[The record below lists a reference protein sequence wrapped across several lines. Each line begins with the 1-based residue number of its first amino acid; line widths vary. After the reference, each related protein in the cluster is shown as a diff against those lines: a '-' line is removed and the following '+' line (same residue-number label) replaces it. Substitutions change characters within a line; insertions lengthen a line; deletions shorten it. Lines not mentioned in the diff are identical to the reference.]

1 MLLPYQ
7 KVNRVT
13 MARVNRTVL
22 IIAGIAVAF
31 LAFAFEAHAQSHEGF
46 IYGKVYT
53 NRSTYTGPIRWG
65 KEEVLWTDIF
75 NAAKTDRSYDKLV
88 PEKKSD
94 SWSSYDWDFGSIW
107 ENNTQHQF
115 TSQFGNFKEMRMVND
130 EDVIIKLKNG
140 GEIRVED
147 DGNDIGESVQIM
159 DPELGIIKVEWR
171 NIDRIE
177 FMPTPGKLN
186 QTFGMPLYG
195 TVEGARKEKYTGFIV
210 WDNDERLTTD
220 KLDGDSDDGD
230 VAIAFNEITSIE
242 KRGSGSFVTTKSGRE
257 LYLTNSN
264 DVDDDNR
271 GIMVVTPDLG
281 IVKFSWDAFKKL
293 TLSTPKTTGPSF
305 DDFAAPKMMTGTV
318 SRLDGGDVS
327 GQIVFDIDET
337 IDFEFVEGTENDIE
351 YMIPLKNIKSI
362 TPKNYDYSE
371 VKLVSGQSLLLGD
384 GRDVSAKNAGLLVF
398 QKGKKDPVYISWRR
412 INQIT
417 FN

>member
-1 MLLPYQ
+1 MTRSY
-7 KVNRVT
+7 
-13 MARVNRTVL
+13 RTVWIL
-22 IIAGIAVAF
+22 AGIAVA
-31 LAFAFEAHAQSHEGF
+31 LMAFAVETHAQSHEGF

-53 NRSTYTGPIRWG
+53 NRNTYTGPIRWG

-75 NAAKTDRSYDKLV
+75 NAAKTDKTFDKLV
-88 PEKKSD
+88 PKD
-94 SWSSYDWDFGSIW
+94 NNGSWGDYDWSFGSIW
-107 ENNTQHQF
+107 ESSTTHQF
-115 TSQFGNFKEMRMVND
+115 ISQFGNFKEMRMIND
-130 EDVIIKLKNG
+130 DEVIIKLKNG

-147 DGNDIGESVQIM
+147 DGNDMGEEIQVM
-159 DPELGIIKVEWR
+159 DPELGIIKIDWD

-177 FMPTPGKLN
+177 FLPTPSKLS

-195 TVEGARKEKYTGFIV
+195 TVEGVRKEKYTGFIV

-220 KLDGDSDDGD
+220 KLDGDTDDGD
-230 VAIAFNEITSIE
+230 VSISFNDVTTIE
-242 KRGSGSFVTTKSGRE
+242 KRGRGCYVTTRSGRE

-264 DVDDDNR
+264 DVNDENR
-271 GIMVVTPDLG
+271 GVFVVTPDVG
-281 IVKFSWDAFKKL
+281 VIKFSWDAFRKL

-305 DDFAAPKMMTGTV
+305 GDFAAPKLMTGTV

-337 IDFEFVEGTENDIE
+337 IDFEIIEGIENDIE
-351 YMIPLKNIKSI
+351 YMIPMKNIRSI
-362 TPKNYDYSE
+362 TPKNYDYSQ
-371 VKLVSGQSLLLGD
+371 VDLVSGQSLLLGD
-384 GRDVSAKNAGLLVF
+384 GRDVSGKNAGLLVF